1 VGFLYWAL
9 LLTYPYGIESNMNES
24 ESCIV
29 DLTRTLLKDG
39 PKFLSH
45 TLVITKNNA
54 YLRPTVGAMM
64 FCVVYIVV
72 GGFLSSL
79 AAYLLVVSTH
89 YDLSIFVGGFGIA
102 IGAFGI
108 MLIQPFLSRAS
119 FNKTLGVF
127 DNRKDRN
134 VKLHHIVSLQINNK
148 IIQRKNALSYAC
160 YELNLLTEHG
170 RRINILN
177 HNNEDQLENDAVLLG
192 VFLGV
197 EVKDYRREIIL

>member
-1 VGFLYWAL
+1 MASSGV
-9 LLTYPYGIESNMNES
+9 S
-24 ESCIV
+24 EDDACVV
-29 DLTRTLLKDG
+29 DLTKCLLKDG

-45 TLVITKNNA
+45 TLVITKSRA

-72 GGFLSSL
+72 GGFLASL
-79 AAYLLVVSTH
+79 AAYLSVVTAH

-108 MLIQPFLSRAS
+108 VLIQPFIRRAS
-119 FNKTLGVF
+119 FNKALGIF

-134 VKLHHIVSLQINNK
+134 VKLSHIVSLQINNK

-160 YELNLLTEHG
+160 FELNLLTKHG

-177 HNNEDQLENDAVLLG
+177 HNNEDQLENDAALLG
-192 VFLGV
+192 MFLGV
-197 EVKDYRREIIL
+197 EVKDYRRDIIL

>member
-1 VGFLYWAL
+1 MV
-9 LLTYPYGIESNMNES
+9 ENNMDEQ

-29 DLTRTLLKDG
+29 DLTRSLLKDG

-45 TLVITKNNA
+45 TLVITKSNA

-72 GGFLSSL
+72 GGFLASL
-79 AAYLLVVSTH
+79 AAYLAVVSAH

-108 MLIQPFLSRAS
+108 MLIQPFLGRAR
-119 FNKTLGVF
+119 FNKSLGVF
-127 DNRKDRN
+127 NNHKDRN
-134 VKLHHIVSLQINNK
+134 VKLQHIVSLQINNK
-148 IIQRKNALSYAC
+148 IIKRKNALSYPC
-160 YELNLLTEHG
+160 FELNLLTEHG

-177 HNNEDQLENDAVLLG
+177 HNNEDQLENDAALLG
-192 VFLGV
+192 MFLGV

>member
-1 VGFLYWAL
+1 MASSGV
-9 LLTYPYGIESNMNES
+9 S
-24 ESCIV
+24 EDDACVV
-29 DLTRTLLKDG
+29 DLTKCLLKDG

-45 TLVITKNNA
+45 TLVITKSRA

-72 GGFLSSL
+72 GGFLASL
-79 AAYLLVVSTH
+79 AAYLSVVTAH

-108 MLIQPFLSRAS
+108 VLIQPFIRRAS
-119 FNKTLGVF
+119 FNKTLGIF

-134 VKLHHIVSLQINNK
+134 VKLSHIVSLQINNK

-160 YELNLLTEHG
+160 FELNLLTKHG

-177 HNNEDQLENDAVLLG
+177 HNNEDQLENDAALLG
-192 VFLGV
+192 MFLGV
-197 EVKDYRREIIL
+197 EVKDYRRDIIL

>member
-1 VGFLYWAL
+1 MVENNANGNDSYV
-9 LLTYPYGIESNMNES
+9 
-24 ESCIV
+24 V

-39 PKFLSH
+39 SKFLSH

-72 GGFLSSL
+72 GGFLASL
-79 AAYLLVVSTH
+79 AAYLLVVSAH

-108 MLIQPFLSRAS
+108 MLIQPFLRRAR
-119 FNKTLGVF
+119 FDKKLGVF
-127 DNRKDRN
+127 ENHKDRN
-134 VKLHHIVSLQINNK
+134 VKLQHIVSLQINNK
-148 IIQRKNALSYAC
+148 IIKRKNALSYAC
-160 YELNLLTEHG
+160 FELNLLTEDG

-177 HNNEDQLENDAVLLG
+177 HNNEDQLENDGVLLSM
-192 VFLGV
+192 FLGV
-197 EVKDYRREIIL
+197 ELKDYRREIEL